1 MVDSYPHPEEAI
13 FAEIDTASGD
23 KRRPMLHSATHLMHE
38 ARKVLG
44 EHVEQK
50 GSYVS
55 EKLLRFDFSH
65 YAKLTREEIRAVER
79 MVTSY

>member
-1 MVDSYPHPEEAI
+1 MS
-13 FAEIDTASGD
+13 T
-23 KRRPMLHSATHLMHE
+23 THLMHE
-38 ARKVLG
+38 ALRKVLG

-55 EKLLRFDFSH
+55 ELLRFDFSH

-79 MVTSY
+79 MVTESY